1 MAHRRHMLKESS
13 LLTDPGYVSRAFYH
27 FIAGTGRATLTG
39 SAPQVVHIKLLDDAK
54 RPVGELDLEV
64 DPHGADF
71 QPSTGGTGRDRMVWS
86 TLACLVAQGAL
97 C

>member
-13 LLTDPGYVSRAFYH
+13 LLTDPVYVSRAFYRL
-27 FIAGTGRATLTG
+27 IAGTGRATLTG
-39 SAPQVVHIKLLDDAK
+39 AAPQVVHIKLLGDAK

-71 QPSTGGTGRDRMVWS
+71 QPTTGGTGRACMTWS
-86 TLACLVAQGAL
+86 TLARLVAQGAL